1 MFSWFLSLF
10 KFIFSRFIN
19 LFKEVEINNE
29 TQINFRTVE
38 WTFSFCQ
45 FVARCLNCLVY
56 YIIYSFCS
64 HLTPSNYPLELYSFV
79 FRSCT
84 SLPLLLLPLQL
95 AIYQLQ
101 LLNPPSTHF
110 YLFALPVFSF
120 SFSRFLSPS
129 LNYASL
135 KTHLIIALSP
145 RAFPCSFSI
154 IK

>member
-1 MFSWFLSLF
+1 MFCRSLSLF
-10 KFIFSRFIN
+10 IFIFSRF
-19 LFKEVEINNE
+19 LSPFKEVEMNDTHVIFGTIECNL
-29 TQINFRTVE
+29 F
-38 WTFSFCQ
+38 FCQ
-45 FVARCLNCLVY
+45 FVARCVNCLVY

-64 HLTPSNYPLELYSFV
+64 YLSPSNYPLELYSFV

-95 AIYQLQ
+95 EIDQLQ
-101 LLNPPSTHF
+101 LLNLPSTHF

-120 SFSRFLSPS
+120 SPFLSLC

>member
-1 MFSWFLSLF
+1 MFCRSLSLFIFIFSGFLSLF
-10 KFIFSRFIN
+10 KEVETNDTQVIFGTVECN
-19 LFKEVEINNE
+19 LF
-29 TQINFRTVE
+29 
-38 WTFSFCQ
+38 FCQ
-45 FVARCLNCLVY
+45 FVAKCLICLEY

-64 HLTPSNYPLELYSFV
+64 YLSPSNYPLKLYSFV

-84 SLPLLLLPLQL
+84 SLPLLLLPLQF

-110 YLFALPVFSF
+110 YLIALPVFSF
-120 SFSRFLSPS
+120 SPFLSLC